1 MIILYD
7 YFRSSSAYRVRI
19 ALYLKQLDFT
29 SKSVD
34 LVKAEQRS
42 EEYLKLNP
50 QGGVPFFVDGDVK
63 FAQSLAM
70 LEYLDETHP
79 EPAIIY
85 GAAEDKAYIR
95 QLSYIIACDIHP
107 LNNLKVWKGYVGK
120 KLGADEAQLT
130 DWYHHWI
137 NEGLKAYEATLAQN
151 DKAGKFSFGDKPS
164 MADICLIPQL
174 YNARRFNV
182 DLSAY
187 PNILK
192 IEKNC
197 LAIEAFQKASPETH
211 PDAPEGLEQIY
222 GPSAA
227 KL

>member
-7 YFRSSSAYRVRI
+7 YFRSSASYRVRI
-19 ALYLKQLDFT
+19 ALYLKHLDFT

-50 QGGVPFFVDGDVK
+50 QGGVPFFVDGDVQ
-63 FAQSLAM
+63 FGQSLAM
-70 LEYLDETHP
+70 LEYLDEKYSG
-79 EPAIIY
+79 PALIH
-85 GAAEDKAYIR
+85 GSADDKAYIR

-120 KLGADEAQLT
+120 KLGADDKQMQ

-137 NEGLKAYEATLAQN
+137 SEGLKAYEATLVQN
-151 DKAGKFSFGDKPS
+151 NKMGKFSFGDQPS

-187 PNILK
+187 PNILT

-197 LAIEAFQKASPETH
+197 LPLEAFQKASPEAH
-211 PDAPEGLEQIY
+211 PDAPDDLEQIY
-222 GPSAA
+222 GANIA